1 MSGKKKKFHEKEA
14 EEEKKSTAQEA
25 EVVHTDPVIQDQT
38 EASHAEEPPQSPGH
52 MQDQQASQMQS
63 QEQSQQSSQIHTQE
77 QPASAELYAQLEAQ
91 LRTLRA
97 ESAKMQEELQKIR
110 DRRCSLDRRLY
121 RELLDSEVLGQI
133 AACYVEAQGKK
144 ELYGVVRKFLEEH
157 EEQCSGIRAELRAVR
172 ERSRSSGVSSL
183 ACAAGILSV
192 AGIVYAAAG
201 MAPGAVIV
209 LFLVLIALSGY
220 VWINAEKNARING
233 CAEYVLTVMEDMED
247 SKKL

>member
-38 EASHAEEPPQSPGH
+38 EASHVEEQPQAQVH
-52 MQDQQASQMQS
+52 MQDQRASQMHP

-77 QPASAELYAQLEAQ
+77 QPASAELYEQLEAQ

-110 DRRCSLDRRLY
+110 DRRGSLDRRLY

-133 AACYVEAQGKK
+133 AACYVETQGKK

-157 EEQCSGIRAELRAVR
+157 EEQCSGIRASFGPSGAKQKQRRVQSGLCSGHSECGRYRVCGGGNGAGRSDRSVSRADCAFRLRVDQC
-172 ERSRSSGVSSL
+172 G
-183 ACAAGILSV
+183 
-192 AGIVYAAAG
+192 
-201 MAPGAVIV
+201 
-209 LFLVLIALSGY
+209 
-220 VWINAEKNARING
+220 EKRKDQWL
-233 CAEYVLTVMEDMED
+233 CRVCFD
-247 SKKL
+247 SYGRYGRQ